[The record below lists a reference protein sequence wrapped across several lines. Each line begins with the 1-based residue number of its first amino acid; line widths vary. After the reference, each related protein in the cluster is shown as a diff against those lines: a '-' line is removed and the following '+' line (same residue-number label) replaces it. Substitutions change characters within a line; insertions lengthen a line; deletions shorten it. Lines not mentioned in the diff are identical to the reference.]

1 MGGGPEFTGVVCA
14 AAQHGWHREGYS
26 SSMSIQNDVVRPSS
40 RTAGG
45 PIDDEAVALFAE
57 MLDSVPD
64 LTERVVDQ
72 ILHGE
77 HSYAESALT
86 VEVLRSIVSENI
98 EALLRGLSGT
108 NRSLDAPR
116 RAGRVKAEVGIP
128 MAGLLH
134 AYRLAGLQ
142 LWDEMMARSHGGRRS
157 ESLLRVSSAVW
168 GIIDEYS
175 NAAAEAYREVID
187 DRDRKDQQ
195 ARSVMLLSLLE
206 GSESSADTPRLLR
219 ALGLPEHGSYV
230 VIAAELSR
238 SGDDPMPGIV
248 PRLRA
253 AGITSAWTAWKG
265 EHVGLLGLPSDGE
278 IQVATHV
285 VSELAASRIGVS
297 RSFSSLLGAPEAVRQ
312 ARISMRCTPEKS
324 VGVRTYGS
332 APLDVLIVA
341 DPERA
346 AELRSGIL
354 GAMAALGPRDEQ
366 VMLDT
371 LEAWF
376 EAELLHCHRNTVLY
390 RLGRIAELTGRS
402 VSRPSE
408 ASELFAALRATR
420 LG

>member
-1 MGGGPEFTGVVCA
+1 
-14 AAQHGWHREGYS
+14 
-26 SSMSIQNDVVRPSS
+26 MSIQNDVVRPSS
-40 RTAGG
+40 PTAGG
-45 PIDDEAVALFAE
+45 LIDDEAAALFAE

-142 LWDEMMARSHGGRRS
+142 LWDEMMARSHGGGRS

-175 NAAAEAYREVID
+175 NAAAEAYRGVID

-219 ALGLPEHGSYV
+219 AIGLPEHGSYV

-312 ARISMRCTPEKS
+312 ARISMRCTPEKG
-324 VGVRTYGS
+324 VGVRSYGS

-354 GAMAALGPRDEQ
+354 GAVAALGPRDEQ

-376 EAELLHCHRNTVLY
+376 EADGSTAGAAELLHCHRNTVLY

-402 VSRPSE
+402 VSSPSE
-408 ASELFAALRATR
+408 ASELYAALRATR